1 MPTLSEDTLILYG
14 LTPGITELTSVFEQ
28 LGKFFTFK
36 TFKDASERFNI
47 ILFQDFGPNYLEEFT
62 LNSEH
67 VLMALRNLEPMLV
80 KANIAGGI
88 FVAVTF
94 IIDVFKRVS
103 DKCFRLIVLTDSGSH
118 KIPDQYIPALENLIE
133 KVKDMPFFIDII
145 RIDVDDD
152 LEEDLKLM
160 NLANK
165 CNGSVHEIND
175 LRGLNSILEIL
186 ALKRE
191 VGSLIPF
198 KKEIKVIPKEFHPFY
213 RNLAEELKIIETV
226 DACSICFQKDDNEL
240 FQCPR
245 CETISHKK
253 CWAHWAKISN
263 IGISDVFRCHNCFNL
278 VKLDKIFIDMI
289 KYENSLKFL
298 LGSKA
303 TEKDYIEYLKSLETE
318 KGPEIVQ
325 VEDPMALPPDYS
337 D

>member
-1 MPTLSEDTLILYG
+1 MTTLSEDTLILYG
-14 LTPGITELTSVFEQ
+14 LTPGVIELNSVFDALRE
-28 LGKFFTFK
+28 FCAIK
-36 TFKDASERFNI
+36 TINDASDRFNI
-47 ILFQDFGPNYLEEFT
+47 ILFQDFGPNYLEDFT

-67 VLMALRNLEPMLV
+67 VLTALRSLEPMLV

-94 IIDVFKRVS
+94 IIDVFKKIS
-103 DKCFRLIVLTDSGSH
+103 EKCFRLIILTDSGSH

-152 LEEDLKLM
+152 PKEDLKLM

-165 CNGSVHEIND
+165 CYGSVHEIND
-175 LRGLNSILEIL
+175 ISVLGSILEIL

-191 VGSLIPF
+191 ITPFSPF
-198 KKEIKVIPKEFHPFY
+198 KKDVKEIPEEYHPFY
-213 RNLAEELKIIETV
+213 RNLADKLKKSEIAET
-226 DACSICFQKDDNEL
+226 CSICFQKDNEEL
-240 FQCPR
+240 VQCPR
-245 CETISHKK
+245 CETLSHKK
-253 CWAHWAKISN
+253 CWAHWAKSSN
-263 IGISDVFRCHNCFNL
+263 IGMSDVFRCHNCFNL
-278 VKLDKIFIDMI
+278 VNLDKIIIDMI
-289 KYENSLKFL
+289 KYEKSLKFI

-318 KGPEIVQ
+318 QGPEIIQ
-325 VEDPMALPPDYS
+325 VEDPMALPSNSS